1 MQESI
6 TSVAKHPAP
15 TLHLVTTASADRTL
29 KTWDIRTGS
38 LVAHH
43 QGHMGVVNG
52 VQVARAPPS
61 ASADGQGG
69 QHGQVIVSAG
79 DDGVS
84 LIWRI

>member
-1 MQESI
+1 MQVTI
-6 TSVAKHPAP
+6 TSLAKHPAP
-15 TLHLVTTASADRTL
+15 TLHLVTSASADRSL
-29 KTWDIRTGS
+29 KTWDVRTGS

-52 VQVARAPPS
+52 VQVARAP
-61 ASADGQGG
+61 AFAGADGQGG

-84 LIWRI
+84 LIWRF